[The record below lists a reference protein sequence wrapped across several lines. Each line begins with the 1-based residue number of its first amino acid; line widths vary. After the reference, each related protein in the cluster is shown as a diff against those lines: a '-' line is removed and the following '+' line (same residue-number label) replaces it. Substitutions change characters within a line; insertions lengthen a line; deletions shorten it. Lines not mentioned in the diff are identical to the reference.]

1 MGYLAFERGSSSHT
15 VEAYGRDLERYVKAL
30 EEKGVTEPDDVTRPL
45 IEEHL
50 EHLAEEGYAPSS
62 VERALSAIKSFHRFM
77 LQEEISSVSPAAAL
91 PLPKKAE
98 RLPDVLSVRQALA
111 LLDQPFPKTAAGQR
125 DRAIIEVLYGCGLR
139 VSELTGLD
147 VGAVSLEDEVVRV
160 IGKGSKERLVPLM
173 GSAHKALAEYLEGRA
188 RLFEKRRCGLP
199 ECPRRQDLAAVR
211 LCNRRAGRTRRRHRR
226 PPSAYPPPQLCDAHA
241 PGRSRHPHRAGAS
254 GPLVDPDDAA
264 LYPSRQ
270 EPSSDGI
277 PLGASPGAQGAGA
290 ATQFRQMTAERG
302 GAIPCLR
309 ASGLWGQKKET
320 ARCCGGAGACACT
333 PFYLRK
339 CSLVGESGT
348 KGWKRGRRDVIVGYT
363 L

>member
-1 MGYLAFERGSSSHT
+1 

-62 VERALSAIKSFHRFM
+62 VERVLSAIKSFHRFM

-160 IGKGSKERLVPLM
+160 VGKGSKERLVPLM
-173 GSAHKALAEYLEGRA
+173 GSAHKALAEYLSDWRGELVSSRSG
-188 RLFEKRRCGLP
+188 
-199 ECPRRQDLAAVR
+199 AAVFLNVR
-211 LCNRRAGRTRRRHRR
+211 GGRISRQSVFAIVERAGRVVGIDG
-226 PPSAYPPPQLCDAHA
+226 L
-241 PGRSRHPHRAGAS
+241 HPHTLRHS
-254 GPLVDPDDAA
+254 F
-264 LYPSRQ
+264 
-270 EPSSDGI
+270 
-277 PLGASPGAQGAGA
+277 
-290 ATQFRQMTAERG
+290 ATHMLQG
-302 GAIPCLR
+302 GADIRIVQELLGHSSIQTTQLYTHLDRSHLR
-309 ASGLWGQKKET
+309 MAYLSAHPR
-320 ARCCGGAGACACT
+320 ARREREQ
-333 PFYLRK
+333 PHNSDK
-339 CSLVGESGT
+339 
-348 KGWKRGRRDVIVGYT
+348 
-363 L
+363 

>member
-62 VERALSAIKSFHRFM
+62 VDRALSAIKSFHRFM
-77 LQEEISSVSPAAAL
+77 LQEEMSSVSPAAAL

-173 GSAHKALAEYLEGRA
+173 GSAHEALAEYLSDWRGELVSSRSG
-188 RLFEKRRCGLP
+188 
-199 ECPRRQDLAAVR
+199 AAVFLNVR
-211 LCNRRAGRTRRRHRR
+211 GGRISRQSVFAIVERAGRVVGIDG
-226 PPSAYPPPQLCDAHA
+226 L
-241 PGRSRHPHRAGAS
+241 HPHTLRHS
-254 GPLVDPDDAA
+254 F
-264 LYPSRQ
+264 
-270 EPSSDGI
+270 
-277 PLGASPGAQGAGA
+277 
-290 ATQFRQMTAERG
+290 ATHMLQG
-302 GAIPCLR
+302 GADIRIVQELLGHSSIQTTQLYTHLDRSHLR
-309 ASGLWGQKKET
+309 MAYLSAHPR
-320 ARCCGGAGACACT
+320 ARREREQ
-333 PFYLRK
+333 PHNSDK
-339 CSLVGESGT
+339 
-348 KGWKRGRRDVIVGYT
+348 
-363 L
+363 

>member
-77 LQEEISSVSPAAAL
+77 LQEEMSSVSPAAAL

-173 GSAHKALAEYLEGRA
+173 GSAHKALAEYLSDWRGELVSSRSG
-188 RLFEKRRCGLP
+188 
-199 ECPRRQDLAAVR
+199 AAVFLNVR
-211 LCNRRAGRTRRRHRR
+211 GGRISRQSVFAIVERAGRVVGIDG
-226 PPSAYPPPQLCDAHA
+226 L
-241 PGRSRHPHRAGAS
+241 HPH
-254 GPLVDPDDAA
+254 A
-264 LYPSRQ
+264 LRHSF
-270 EPSSDGI
+270 
-277 PLGASPGAQGAGA
+277 
-290 ATQFRQMTAERG
+290 ATHMLQG
-302 GAIPCLR
+302 GADIRIVQELLGHSSIQTTQLYTHLDRSHLR
-309 ASGLWGQKKET
+309 MAYLSAHPR
-320 ARCCGGAGACACT
+320 ARREREQ
-333 PFYLRK
+333 PHNSDK
-339 CSLVGESGT
+339 
-348 KGWKRGRRDVIVGYT
+348 
-363 L
+363 

>member
-15 VEAYGRDLERYVKAL
+15 VESYGRDLERYVKAL

-77 LQEEISSVSPAAAL
+77 LQEEMSSVSPAAAL

-173 GSAHKALAEYLEGRA
+173 GSAHEALAEYLSDWRGELVSSRSG
-188 RLFEKRRCGLP
+188 
-199 ECPRRQDLAAVR
+199 AAVFLNVR
-211 LCNRRAGRTRRRHRR
+211 GGRISRQSVFAIVERAGRVVGIDG
-226 PPSAYPPPQLCDAHA
+226 L
-241 PGRSRHPHRAGAS
+241 HPHTLRHS
-254 GPLVDPDDAA
+254 F
-264 LYPSRQ
+264 
-270 EPSSDGI
+270 
-277 PLGASPGAQGAGA
+277 
-290 ATQFRQMTAERG
+290 ATHMLQG
-302 GAIPCLR
+302 GADIRIVQELLGHSSIQTTQLYTHLDRSHLR
-309 ASGLWGQKKET
+309 MAYLSAHPR
-320 ARCCGGAGACACT
+320 AR
-333 PFYLRK
+333 RK
-339 CSLVGESGT
+339 REQPHNSD
-348 KGWKRGRRDVIVGYT
+348 K
-363 L
+363 

>member
-50 EHLAEEGYAPSS
+50 EHLAEESYAPSS

-77 LQEEISSVSPAAAL
+77 LQEEMSSVSPAAAL

-173 GSAHKALAEYLEGRA
+173 GSAHEALAEYLSDWRGELVSSRSGPAVFLNVRGGRIS
-188 RLFEKRRCGLP
+188 
-199 ECPRRQDLAAVR
+199 RQSVFAIVE
-211 LCNRRAGRTRRRHRR
+211 RAGRVVGIDG
-226 PPSAYPPPQLCDAHA
+226 L
-241 PGRSRHPHRAGAS
+241 HPHTLRHS
-254 GPLVDPDDAA
+254 F
-264 LYPSRQ
+264 
-270 EPSSDGI
+270 
-277 PLGASPGAQGAGA
+277 
-290 ATQFRQMTAERG
+290 ATHMLQG
-302 GAIPCLR
+302 GADIRIVQELLGHSSIQTTQLYTHLDRSHLR
-309 ASGLWGQKKET
+309 MAYLSAHPR
-320 ARCCGGAGACACT
+320 AR
-333 PFYLRK
+333 RK
-339 CSLVGESGT
+339 REQPHNSD
-348 KGWKRGRRDVIVGYT
+348 K
-363 L
+363 

>member
-1 MGYLAFERGSSSHT
+1 M
-15 VEAYGRDLERYVKAL
+15 EAYGRDLERYVKAL

-173 GSAHKALAEYLEGRA
+173 GSAHKALAEYLSDWRGELVSSRSG
-188 RLFEKRRCGLP
+188 
-199 ECPRRQDLAAVR
+199 AAVFLNVR
-211 LCNRRAGRTRRRHRR
+211 GGRISRQSVFAIVERAGRVVGIDG
-226 PPSAYPPPQLCDAHA
+226 L
-241 PGRSRHPHRAGAS
+241 HPHTLRHS
-254 GPLVDPDDAA
+254 F
-264 LYPSRQ
+264 
-270 EPSSDGI
+270 
-277 PLGASPGAQGAGA
+277 
-290 ATQFRQMTAERG
+290 ATHMLQG
-302 GAIPCLR
+302 GADIRIVQELLGHSSIQTTQLYTHLDRSHLR
-309 ASGLWGQKKET
+309 MAYLSAHPR
-320 ARCCGGAGACACT
+320 ARREREQ
-333 PFYLRK
+333 PHNSDK
-339 CSLVGESGT
+339 
-348 KGWKRGRRDVIVGYT
+348 
-363 L
+363 

>member
-91 PLPKKAE
+91 PLPKKTE

-147 VGAVSLEDEVVRV
+147 VGAISLEDEVVRV

-173 GSAHKALAEYLEGRA
+173 GSAHKALAEYLSNWRGELVSSRSG
-188 RLFEKRRCGLP
+188 
-199 ECPRRQDLAAVR
+199 AAVFLNVR
-211 LCNRRAGRTRRRHRR
+211 GGRISRQSVFAIVERAGRVVGIDG
-226 PPSAYPPPQLCDAHA
+226 L
-241 PGRSRHPHRAGAS
+241 HPHTLRHS
-254 GPLVDPDDAA
+254 F
-264 LYPSRQ
+264 
-270 EPSSDGI
+270 
-277 PLGASPGAQGAGA
+277 
-290 ATQFRQMTAERG
+290 ATHMLQG
-302 GAIPCLR
+302 GADIRIVQELLGHSSIQTTQLYTHLDRSHLR
-309 ASGLWGQKKET
+309 MAYLSAHPR
-320 ARCCGGAGACACT
+320 ARREREQ
-333 PFYLRK
+333 PHNSDK
-339 CSLVGESGT
+339 
-348 KGWKRGRRDVIVGYT
+348 
-363 L
+363 

>member
-77 LQEEISSVSPAAAL
+77 LQEEMSSVSPAAAL

-173 GSAHKALAEYLEGRA
+173 GSAHEALAEYLSDWRGELVSSRSG
-188 RLFEKRRCGLP
+188 
-199 ECPRRQDLAAVR
+199 AAVFLNVR
-211 LCNRRAGRTRRRHRR
+211 GVRISRQSVFAIVERAGRVVGIDG
-226 PPSAYPPPQLCDAHA
+226 L
-241 PGRSRHPHRAGAS
+241 HPHTLRHS
-254 GPLVDPDDAA
+254 F
-264 LYPSRQ
+264 
-270 EPSSDGI
+270 
-277 PLGASPGAQGAGA
+277 
-290 ATQFRQMTAERG
+290 ATHMLQG
-302 GAIPCLR
+302 GADIRIVQELLGHSSIQTTQLYTHLDRSHLR
-309 ASGLWGQKKET
+309 MAYLSAHPR
-320 ARCCGGAGACACT
+320 ARREREQ
-333 PFYLRK
+333 PHNSDK
-339 CSLVGESGT
+339 
-348 KGWKRGRRDVIVGYT
+348 
-363 L
+363 

>member
-62 VERALSAIKSFHRFM
+62 VERALSAIKSFHRFL
-77 LQEEISSVSPAAAL
+77 LQEEMSSVSPAAAL

-173 GSAHKALAEYLEGRA
+173 GSAHEALAEYLSDWRGELVSSRSG
-188 RLFEKRRCGLP
+188 
-199 ECPRRQDLAAVR
+199 AAVFLNVR
-211 LCNRRAGRTRRRHRR
+211 GGRISRQSVFAIVERAGRVVGIDG
-226 PPSAYPPPQLCDAHA
+226 L
-241 PGRSRHPHRAGAS
+241 HPHTLRHS
-254 GPLVDPDDAA
+254 F
-264 LYPSRQ
+264 
-270 EPSSDGI
+270 
-277 PLGASPGAQGAGA
+277 
-290 ATQFRQMTAERG
+290 ATHMLQG
-302 GAIPCLR
+302 GADIRIVQELLGHSSIQTTQLYTHLDRSHLR
-309 ASGLWGQKKET
+309 MAYLSAHPR
-320 ARCCGGAGACACT
+320 AR
-333 PFYLRK
+333 RK
-339 CSLVGESGT
+339 REQPHNSD
-348 KGWKRGRRDVIVGYT
+348 K
-363 L
+363 

>member
-77 LQEEISSVSPAAAL
+77 LQEEMSSVSPAAAL

-173 GSAHKALAEYLEGRA
+173 GSAYEALAEYLSDWRGELVSSRSG
-188 RLFEKRRCGLP
+188 
-199 ECPRRQDLAAVR
+199 AAVFLNVR
-211 LCNRRAGRTRRRHRR
+211 GGRISRQSVFAIVERAGRVVGIDG
-226 PPSAYPPPQLCDAHA
+226 L
-241 PGRSRHPHRAGAS
+241 HPHTLRHS
-254 GPLVDPDDAA
+254 F
-264 LYPSRQ
+264 
-270 EPSSDGI
+270 
-277 PLGASPGAQGAGA
+277 
-290 ATQFRQMTAERG
+290 ATHMLQG
-302 GAIPCLR
+302 GADIRIVQELLGHSSIQTTQLYTHLDRSHLR
-309 ASGLWGQKKET
+309 MAYLSAHPR
-320 ARCCGGAGACACT
+320 AR
-333 PFYLRK
+333 RK
-339 CSLVGESGT
+339 REQPHNSD
-348 KGWKRGRRDVIVGYT
+348 K
-363 L
+363 

>member
-77 LQEEISSVSPAAAL
+77 LQEEMSSVSPAAAL

-173 GSAHKALAEYLEGRA
+173 GSAHEALAEYLSDWRGELVSSRSGAAVFLNVRGGRISRQSVFAIVEQAGRVVGIDGLHPHTLRHSFATHMLQGGADIRIVQELLGHSSIQTTQLYTHLDRSHLRMAYLSAHPRA
-188 RLFEKRRCGLP
+188 RRKR
-199 ECPRRQDLAAVR
+199 EQ
-211 LCNRRAGRTRRRHRR
+211 
-226 PPSAYPPPQLCDAHA
+226 
-241 PGRSRHPHRAGAS
+241 PHN
-254 GPLVDPDDAA
+254 
-264 LYPSRQ
+264 
-270 EPSSDGI
+270 SD
-277 PLGASPGAQGAGA
+277 
-290 ATQFRQMTAERG
+290 
-302 GAIPCLR
+302 
-309 ASGLWGQKKET
+309 K
-320 ARCCGGAGACACT
+320 
-333 PFYLRK
+333 
-339 CSLVGESGT
+339 
-348 KGWKRGRRDVIVGYT
+348 
-363 L
+363 

>member
-173 GSAHKALAEYLEGRA
+173 GSAHKALAEYLSDWRGELVSSRSG
-188 RLFEKRRCGLP
+188 
-199 ECPRRQDLAAVR
+199 AAVFLNVR
-211 LCNRRAGRTRRRHRR
+211 GGRISRQSVFAIVERAGRVVGIDG
-226 PPSAYPPPQLCDAHA
+226 L
-241 PGRSRHPHRAGAS
+241 HPHTLRHS
-254 GPLVDPDDAA
+254 F
-264 LYPSRQ
+264 
-270 EPSSDGI
+270 
-277 PLGASPGAQGAGA
+277 
-290 ATQFRQMTAERG
+290 ATHMLQG
-302 GAIPCLR
+302 GADIRIVQELLGHSSIQTTQLYTHLDRSHLR
-309 ASGLWGQKKET
+309 MAYLSAHPR
-320 ARCCGGAGACACT
+320 AR
-333 PFYLRK
+333 RK
-339 CSLVGESGT
+339 REQPHNSD
-348 KGWKRGRRDVIVGYT
+348 K
-363 L
+363 

>member
-30 EEKGVTEPDDVTRPL
+30 DEKGVTEPDDVTRPL

-77 LQEEISSVSPAAAL
+77 LQEEMSSVSPAAAL

-173 GSAHKALAEYLEGRA
+173 GSAHKALAEYLSDWRGELVSSRSG
-188 RLFEKRRCGLP
+188 
-199 ECPRRQDLAAVR
+199 AAVFLNVR
-211 LCNRRAGRTRRRHRR
+211 GGRISRQSVFAIVERAGRVVGIDG
-226 PPSAYPPPQLCDAHA
+226 L
-241 PGRSRHPHRAGAS
+241 HPHTLRHS
-254 GPLVDPDDAA
+254 F
-264 LYPSRQ
+264 
-270 EPSSDGI
+270 
-277 PLGASPGAQGAGA
+277 
-290 ATQFRQMTAERG
+290 ATHMLQG
-302 GAIPCLR
+302 GADIRIVQELLGHSSIQTTQLYTHLDRSHLR
-309 ASGLWGQKKET
+309 MAYLSAHPR
-320 ARCCGGAGACACT
+320 ARREREQ
-333 PFYLRK
+333 PHNSDK
-339 CSLVGESGT
+339 
-348 KGWKRGRRDVIVGYT
+348 
-363 L
+363 

>member
-77 LQEEISSVSPAAAL
+77 LQEEMSSVSPAAAL

-111 LLDQPFPKTAAGQR
+111 LLDQPFPKTASGQR

-173 GSAHKALAEYLEGRA
+173 GSAHKALAEYLSDWRGELVSSRSG
-188 RLFEKRRCGLP
+188 
-199 ECPRRQDLAAVR
+199 AAVFLNVR
-211 LCNRRAGRTRRRHRR
+211 GGRISRQSVFAIVERAGRVVGIDG
-226 PPSAYPPPQLCDAHA
+226 L
-241 PGRSRHPHRAGAS
+241 HPHTLRHS
-254 GPLVDPDDAA
+254 F
-264 LYPSRQ
+264 
-270 EPSSDGI
+270 
-277 PLGASPGAQGAGA
+277 
-290 ATQFRQMTAERG
+290 ATHMLQG
-302 GAIPCLR
+302 GADIRIVQELLGHSSIQTTQLYTHLDRSHLR
-309 ASGLWGQKKET
+309 MAYLSAHPR
-320 ARCCGGAGACACT
+320 ARREREQ
-333 PFYLRK
+333 PHNSDK
-339 CSLVGESGT
+339 
-348 KGWKRGRRDVIVGYT
+348 
-363 L
+363 

>member
-77 LQEEISSVSPAAAL
+77 LQEEISSASPAAAL

-173 GSAHKALAEYLEGRA
+173 GSAHKALAEYLSDWRGELVSSRSG
-188 RLFEKRRCGLP
+188 
-199 ECPRRQDLAAVR
+199 AAVFLNVR
-211 LCNRRAGRTRRRHRR
+211 GGRISRQSVFAIVERAGRVVGIDG
-226 PPSAYPPPQLCDAHA
+226 L
-241 PGRSRHPHRAGAS
+241 HPH
-254 GPLVDPDDAA
+254 A
-264 LYPSRQ
+264 LRHSF
-270 EPSSDGI
+270 
-277 PLGASPGAQGAGA
+277 
-290 ATQFRQMTAERG
+290 ATHMLQG
-302 GAIPCLR
+302 GADIRIVQELLGHSSIQTTQLYTHLDRSHLR
-309 ASGLWGQKKET
+309 MAYLSAHPR
-320 ARCCGGAGACACT
+320 ARREREQ
-333 PFYLRK
+333 PHNSDK
-339 CSLVGESGT
+339 
-348 KGWKRGRRDVIVGYT
+348 
-363 L
+363 

>member
-30 EEKGVTEPDDVTRPL
+30 EKKGVTEPDDVTRPL

-77 LQEEISSVSPAAAL
+77 LQEEMSSVSPAAAL

-173 GSAHKALAEYLEGRA
+173 GSAHKALAEYLSDWRGELVSSRSG
-188 RLFEKRRCGLP
+188 
-199 ECPRRQDLAAVR
+199 AAVFLNVR
-211 LCNRRAGRTRRRHRR
+211 GGRISRQSVFAIVERAGRVVGIDG
-226 PPSAYPPPQLCDAHA
+226 L
-241 PGRSRHPHRAGAS
+241 HPHTLRHS
-254 GPLVDPDDAA
+254 F
-264 LYPSRQ
+264 
-270 EPSSDGI
+270 
-277 PLGASPGAQGAGA
+277 
-290 ATQFRQMTAERG
+290 ATHMLQG
-302 GAIPCLR
+302 GADIRIVQELLGHSSIQTTQLYTHLDRSHLR
-309 ASGLWGQKKET
+309 MAYLSAHPR
-320 ARCCGGAGACACT
+320 AR
-333 PFYLRK
+333 RK
-339 CSLVGESGT
+339 REQPHNSD
-348 KGWKRGRRDVIVGYT
+348 K
-363 L
+363 

>member
-1 MGYLAFERGSSSHT
+1 MGCLAFERGSSSHT

-62 VERALSAIKSFHRFM
+62 VERVLSAIKSFHRFM
-77 LQEEISSVSPAAAL
+77 LQEEMSSVSPAAAL

-160 IGKGSKERLVPLM
+160 VGKGSKERLVPLM
-173 GSAHKALAEYLEGRA
+173 GSAHKALAEYLSDWRGELVSSRSG
-188 RLFEKRRCGLP
+188 
-199 ECPRRQDLAAVR
+199 AAVFLNVR
-211 LCNRRAGRTRRRHRR
+211 GGRISRQSVFAIVERAGRVVGIDG
-226 PPSAYPPPQLCDAHA
+226 L
-241 PGRSRHPHRAGAS
+241 HPHTLRHS
-254 GPLVDPDDAA
+254 F
-264 LYPSRQ
+264 
-270 EPSSDGI
+270 
-277 PLGASPGAQGAGA
+277 
-290 ATQFRQMTAERG
+290 ATHMLQG
-302 GAIPCLR
+302 GADIRIVQELLGHSSIQTTQLYTHLDRSHLR
-309 ASGLWGQKKET
+309 MAYLSAHPR
-320 ARCCGGAGACACT
+320 ARREREQ
-333 PFYLRK
+333 PHNSDK
-339 CSLVGESGT
+339 
-348 KGWKRGRRDVIVGYT
+348 
-363 L
+363 

>member
-77 LQEEISSVSPAAAL
+77 LQEEMSSVSPAAAL

-173 GSAHKALAEYLEGRA
+173 GSAHEALAEYLSDWRGELVSSRSG
-188 RLFEKRRCGLP
+188 
-199 ECPRRQDLAAVR
+199 AAVFLNVR
-211 LCNRRAGRTRRRHRR
+211 GGRISRQSVFAIVERAGRVVGIDG
-226 PPSAYPPPQLCDAHA
+226 L
-241 PGRSRHPHRAGAS
+241 HPHTLRHSFATHMLQGGADIRIVQELLGHSSIQTTQLYTHLDRSHLRMAYLSAHPRA
-254 GPLVDPDDAA
+254 
-264 LYPSRQ
+264 R
-270 EPSSDGI
+270 
-277 PLGASPGAQGAGA
+277 
-290 ATQFRQMTAERG
+290 RERG
-302 GAIPCLR
+302 QPHN
-309 ASGLWGQKKET
+309 SDK
-320 ARCCGGAGACACT
+320 
-333 PFYLRK
+333 
-339 CSLVGESGT
+339 
-348 KGWKRGRRDVIVGYT
+348 
-363 L
+363 

>member
-147 VGAVSLEDEVVRV
+147 VGAVSFEDEVVRV

-173 GSAHKALAEYLEGRA
+173 GSAHKALAEYLSDWRGELVSSRSG
-188 RLFEKRRCGLP
+188 
-199 ECPRRQDLAAVR
+199 AAVFLNVR
-211 LCNRRAGRTRRRHRR
+211 GGRISRQSVFAIVERAGRVVGIDG
-226 PPSAYPPPQLCDAHA
+226 L
-241 PGRSRHPHRAGAS
+241 HPHTLRHS
-254 GPLVDPDDAA
+254 F
-264 LYPSRQ
+264 
-270 EPSSDGI
+270 
-277 PLGASPGAQGAGA
+277 
-290 ATQFRQMTAERG
+290 ATHMLQG
-302 GAIPCLR
+302 GADIRIVQELLGHSSIQTTQLYTHLDRSHLR
-309 ASGLWGQKKET
+309 MAYLSAHPR
-320 ARCCGGAGACACT
+320 ARREREQ
-333 PFYLRK
+333 PHNSDK
-339 CSLVGESGT
+339 
-348 KGWKRGRRDVIVGYT
+348 
-363 L
+363 

>member
-77 LQEEISSVSPAAAL
+77 LQEEMSSVSPAAAL

-173 GSAHKALAEYLEGRA
+173 GSAHKALAEYLSDWRGELVSSRSG
-188 RLFEKRRCGLP
+188 
-199 ECPRRQDLAAVR
+199 AAVFLNVR
-211 LCNRRAGRTRRRHRR
+211 GGRISRQSVFAIVERAGRVVGIDG
-226 PPSAYPPPQLCDAHA
+226 L
-241 PGRSRHPHRAGAS
+241 HPHTLRHS
-254 GPLVDPDDAA
+254 F
-264 LYPSRQ
+264 
-270 EPSSDGI
+270 
-277 PLGASPGAQGAGA
+277 
-290 ATQFRQMTAERG
+290 ATHMLQG
-302 GAIPCLR
+302 GADIRIVQELLGHSSIQTTQLYTHLDRSHLR
-309 ASGLWGQKKET
+309 MAYLSAHPR
-320 ARCCGGAGACACT
+320 AR
-333 PFYLRK
+333 RK
-339 CSLVGESGT
+339 REQPHNSD
-348 KGWKRGRRDVIVGYT
+348 K
-363 L
+363 

>member
-1 MGYLAFERGSSSHT
+1 LDLASARKEFMGYLAFERGSSSHT

-77 LQEEISSVSPAAAL
+77 LQEEMSSVSPAAAL

-173 GSAHKALAEYLEGRA
+173 GSAHEALAEYLSDWRGELVSSRSG
-188 RLFEKRRCGLP
+188 
-199 ECPRRQDLAAVR
+199 AAVFLNVR
-211 LCNRRAGRTRRRHRR
+211 GGRISRQSVFAIVERAGRVVGIDG
-226 PPSAYPPPQLCDAHA
+226 L
-241 PGRSRHPHRAGAS
+241 HPHTLRHS
-254 GPLVDPDDAA
+254 F
-264 LYPSRQ
+264 
-270 EPSSDGI
+270 
-277 PLGASPGAQGAGA
+277 
-290 ATQFRQMTAERG
+290 ATHMLQG
-302 GAIPCLR
+302 GADIRIVQELLGHSSIQTTQLYTHLDRSHLR
-309 ASGLWGQKKET
+309 MAYLSAHPR
-320 ARCCGGAGACACT
+320 AR
-333 PFYLRK
+333 RK
-339 CSLVGESGT
+339 REQPHNSD
-348 KGWKRGRRDVIVGYT
+348 K
-363 L
+363 

>member
-77 LQEEISSVSPAAAL
+77 LQEEMSSVSPAAAL

-173 GSAHKALAEYLEGRA
+173 GSAHEALAEYLSDWRGELVSSRSG
-188 RLFEKRRCGLP
+188 
-199 ECPRRQDLAAVR
+199 AAVFLNVR
-211 LCNRRAGRTRRRHRR
+211 GGRISRQSVFAIVERAGRVVGIDG
-226 PPSAYPPPQLCDAHA
+226 L
-241 PGRSRHPHRAGAS
+241 HPHTLRHS
-254 GPLVDPDDAA
+254 F
-264 LYPSRQ
+264 
-270 EPSSDGI
+270 
-277 PLGASPGAQGAGA
+277 
-290 ATQFRQMTAERG
+290 ATHMLQG
-302 GAIPCLR
+302 GADIRIVQELLGHSSIQTTQLYTHLDRSHLR
-309 ASGLWGQKKET
+309 MAYLSAHPR
-320 ARCCGGAGACACT
+320 AR
-333 PFYLRK
+333 RK
-339 CSLVGESGT
+339 
-348 KGWKRGRRDVIVGYT
+348 R
-363 L
+363 

>member
-15 VEAYGRDLERYVKAL
+15 VEAYGRDLERYVKTL

-173 GSAHKALAEYLEGRA
+173 GSAHKALAEYLSDWRGELVSSRSG
-188 RLFEKRRCGLP
+188 
-199 ECPRRQDLAAVR
+199 AAVFLNVR
-211 LCNRRAGRTRRRHRR
+211 GGRISRQSVFAIVERAGRVVGIDG
-226 PPSAYPPPQLCDAHA
+226 L
-241 PGRSRHPHRAGAS
+241 HPHTLRHS
-254 GPLVDPDDAA
+254 F
-264 LYPSRQ
+264 
-270 EPSSDGI
+270 
-277 PLGASPGAQGAGA
+277 
-290 ATQFRQMTAERG
+290 ATHMLQG
-302 GAIPCLR
+302 GADIRIVQELLGHSSIQTTQLYTHLDRSHLR
-309 ASGLWGQKKET
+309 MAYLSAHPR
-320 ARCCGGAGACACT
+320 ARREREQ
-333 PFYLRK
+333 PHNSDK
-339 CSLVGESGT
+339 
-348 KGWKRGRRDVIVGYT
+348 
-363 L
+363 

>member
-77 LQEEISSVSPAAAL
+77 LQEEMSSISPAAAL

-173 GSAHKALAEYLEGRA
+173 GSAHEALAEYLSDWRGELVSSRSG
-188 RLFEKRRCGLP
+188 
-199 ECPRRQDLAAVR
+199 AAVFLNVR
-211 LCNRRAGRTRRRHRR
+211 GGRISRQSVFAIVERAGRVVGIDG
-226 PPSAYPPPQLCDAHA
+226 L
-241 PGRSRHPHRAGAS
+241 HPHTLRHS
-254 GPLVDPDDAA
+254 F
-264 LYPSRQ
+264 
-270 EPSSDGI
+270 
-277 PLGASPGAQGAGA
+277 
-290 ATQFRQMTAERG
+290 ATHMLQG
-302 GAIPCLR
+302 GADIRIVQELLGHSSIQTTQLYTHLDRSHLR
-309 ASGLWGQKKET
+309 MAYLSAHPR
-320 ARCCGGAGACACT
+320 ARREREQ
-333 PFYLRK
+333 PHNSDK
-339 CSLVGESGT
+339 
-348 KGWKRGRRDVIVGYT
+348 
-363 L
+363 

>member
-147 VGAVSLEDEVVRV
+147 IGAVSLEDEVVRV

-173 GSAHKALAEYLEGRA
+173 GSAHKALAEYLSDWRGELVSSRSG
-188 RLFEKRRCGLP
+188 
-199 ECPRRQDLAAVR
+199 AAVFLNVR
-211 LCNRRAGRTRRRHRR
+211 GGRISRQSVFAIVERAGRVVGIDG
-226 PPSAYPPPQLCDAHA
+226 L
-241 PGRSRHPHRAGAS
+241 HPHTLRHS
-254 GPLVDPDDAA
+254 F
-264 LYPSRQ
+264 
-270 EPSSDGI
+270 
-277 PLGASPGAQGAGA
+277 
-290 ATQFRQMTAERG
+290 ATHMLQG
-302 GAIPCLR
+302 GADIRIVQELLGHSSIQTTQLYTHLDRSHLR
-309 ASGLWGQKKET
+309 MAYLSAHPR
-320 ARCCGGAGACACT
+320 ARREREQ
-333 PFYLRK
+333 PHNSDK
-339 CSLVGESGT
+339 
-348 KGWKRGRRDVIVGYT
+348 
-363 L
+363 

>member
-1 MGYLAFERGSSSHT
+1 MGSLAFERGSSSHT

-77 LQEEISSVSPAAAL
+77 LQEEMSSVSPAAAL

-98 RLPDVLSVRQALA
+98 RLPDAVLSVRQALA

-173 GSAHKALAEYLEGRA
+173 GSAHEALAEYLSDWRGELVSSRSG
-188 RLFEKRRCGLP
+188 
-199 ECPRRQDLAAVR
+199 AAVFLNVR
-211 LCNRRAGRTRRRHRR
+211 GGRISRQSVFAIVERAGRVVGIDG
-226 PPSAYPPPQLCDAHA
+226 L
-241 PGRSRHPHRAGAS
+241 HPHTLRHS
-254 GPLVDPDDAA
+254 F
-264 LYPSRQ
+264 
-270 EPSSDGI
+270 
-277 PLGASPGAQGAGA
+277 
-290 ATQFRQMTAERG
+290 ATHMLQG
-302 GAIPCLR
+302 GADIRIVQELLGHSSIQTTQLYTNLDRSHLR
-309 ASGLWGQKKET
+309 MAYLSAHPR
-320 ARCCGGAGACACT
+320 ARREREQ
-333 PFYLRK
+333 PHNSDK
-339 CSLVGESGT
+339 
-348 KGWKRGRRDVIVGYT
+348 
-363 L
+363 

>member
-77 LQEEISSVSPAAAL
+77 LQEEMSSVSPAAAL

-173 GSAHKALAEYLEGRA
+173 GSAHKALAEYLSDWRGELVSSRSG
-188 RLFEKRRCGLP
+188 
-199 ECPRRQDLAAVR
+199 AAVFLNVR
-211 LCNRRAGRTRRRHRR
+211 GGRISRQSVFAIVERAGRVVGIDG
-226 PPSAYPPPQLCDAHA
+226 L
-241 PGRSRHPHRAGAS
+241 HPHTLRHS
-254 GPLVDPDDAA
+254 F
-264 LYPSRQ
+264 
-270 EPSSDGI
+270 
-277 PLGASPGAQGAGA
+277 
-290 ATQFRQMTAERG
+290 ATHMLQG
-302 GAIPCLR
+302 GADIRIVQELLGHSSIRTTQLYTHLDRSHLR
-309 ASGLWGQKKET
+309 MAYLSAHPR
-320 ARCCGGAGACACT
+320 ARREREQ
-333 PFYLRK
+333 PHNSDK
-339 CSLVGESGT
+339 
-348 KGWKRGRRDVIVGYT
+348 
-363 L
+363 

>member
-77 LQEEISSVSPAAAL
+77 LQEEISSASPAAAL

-173 GSAHKALAEYLEGRA
+173 GSAHKALAEYLSDWRGELVSSRSG
-188 RLFEKRRCGLP
+188 
-199 ECPRRQDLAAVR
+199 AAVFLNVR
-211 LCNRRAGRTRRRHRR
+211 GGRISRQSVFAIVERAGRVVGIDG
-226 PPSAYPPPQLCDAHA
+226 L
-241 PGRSRHPHRAGAS
+241 HPHTLRHS
-254 GPLVDPDDAA
+254 F
-264 LYPSRQ
+264 
-270 EPSSDGI
+270 
-277 PLGASPGAQGAGA
+277 
-290 ATQFRQMTAERG
+290 ATHMLQG
-302 GAIPCLR
+302 GADIRIVQELLGHSSIQTTQLYTHLDRSHLR
-309 ASGLWGQKKET
+309 MAYLSAHPR
-320 ARCCGGAGACACT
+320 AR
-333 PFYLRK
+333 
-339 CSLVGESGT
+339 GEREQPHNSD
-348 KGWKRGRRDVIVGYT
+348 K
-363 L
+363 

>member
-77 LQEEISSVSPAAAL
+77 LQEEMSSVSPAAAL

-173 GSAHKALAEYLEGRA
+173 GSAHEALAEYLSDWRGELVSSRSG
-188 RLFEKRRCGLP
+188 
-199 ECPRRQDLAAVR
+199 AAVFLNVR
-211 LCNRRAGRTRRRHRR
+211 GGRISRQSVFAIVERAGRVVGIDG
-226 PPSAYPPPQLCDAHA
+226 L
-241 PGRSRHPHRAGAS
+241 HPHTLRHS
-254 GPLVDPDDAA
+254 F
-264 LYPSRQ
+264 
-270 EPSSDGI
+270 
-277 PLGASPGAQGAGA
+277 
-290 ATQFRQMTAERG
+290 ATHMLQG
-302 GAIPCLR
+302 GADIRIVQELLGHSSIQTTQLYTHLDRSHLR
-309 ASGLWGQKKET
+309 MAYLSAHPR
-320 ARCCGGAGACACT
+320 ARREREQ
-333 PFYLRK
+333 PHNSDK
-339 CSLVGESGT
+339 
-348 KGWKRGRRDVIVGYT
+348 
-363 L
+363 

>member
-77 LQEEISSVSPAAAL
+77 LQEEMSSVSPAAAL

-173 GSAHKALAEYLEGRA
+173 GSAHEALAEYLSDWRGELVSSRSG
-188 RLFEKRRCGLP
+188 
-199 ECPRRQDLAAVR
+199 AAVFLNVR
-211 LCNRRAGRTRRRHRR
+211 GGRISRQSVFAIVERAGRVVGIDG
-226 PPSAYPPPQLCDAHA
+226 L
-241 PGRSRHPHRAGAS
+241 HPH
-254 GPLVDPDDAA
+254 A
-264 LYPSRQ
+264 LRHSF
-270 EPSSDGI
+270 
-277 PLGASPGAQGAGA
+277 
-290 ATQFRQMTAERG
+290 ATHMLQG
-302 GAIPCLR
+302 GADIRIVQELLGHSSIQTTQLYTHLDRSHLR
-309 ASGLWGQKKET
+309 MAYLSAHPR
-320 ARCCGGAGACACT
+320 ARREREQ
-333 PFYLRK
+333 PHNSDK
-339 CSLVGESGT
+339 
-348 KGWKRGRRDVIVGYT
+348 
-363 L
+363 

>member
-30 EEKGVTEPDDVTRPL
+30 EEKGVTEPDDVTRTL

-173 GSAHKALAEYLEGRA
+173 GSAHKALAEYLSNWRGELVSSRSG
-188 RLFEKRRCGLP
+188 
-199 ECPRRQDLAAVR
+199 AAVFLNVR
-211 LCNRRAGRTRRRHRR
+211 GGRISRQSVFAIVERAGRVVGING
-226 PPSAYPPPQLCDAHA
+226 L
-241 PGRSRHPHRAGAS
+241 HPHTLRHS
-254 GPLVDPDDAA
+254 F
-264 LYPSRQ
+264 
-270 EPSSDGI
+270 
-277 PLGASPGAQGAGA
+277 
-290 ATQFRQMTAERG
+290 ATHMLQG
-302 GAIPCLR
+302 GADIRIVQELLGHSSIQTTQLYTHLDRSHLR
-309 ASGLWGQKKET
+309 MAYLSAHPR
-320 ARCCGGAGACACT
+320 ARRERER
-333 PFYLRK
+333 PHNSDK
-339 CSLVGESGT
+339 
-348 KGWKRGRRDVIVGYT
+348 
-363 L
+363 

>member
-1 MGYLAFERGSSSHT
+1 MDLASARKEFMGYLAFERGSSSHT

-77 LQEEISSVSPAAAL
+77 LQEEMSSVSPAAAL

-173 GSAHKALAEYLEGRA
+173 GSAHKALAEYLSDWRGELVSSRSG
-188 RLFEKRRCGLP
+188 
-199 ECPRRQDLAAVR
+199 AAVFLNVR
-211 LCNRRAGRTRRRHRR
+211 GGRISRQSVFAIVERAGRVVGIDG
-226 PPSAYPPPQLCDAHA
+226 L
-241 PGRSRHPHRAGAS
+241 HPHTLRHS
-254 GPLVDPDDAA
+254 F
-264 LYPSRQ
+264 
-270 EPSSDGI
+270 
-277 PLGASPGAQGAGA
+277 
-290 ATQFRQMTAERG
+290 ATHMLQG
-302 GAIPCLR
+302 GADIRIVQELLGHSSIQTTQLYTHLDRSHLR
-309 ASGLWGQKKET
+309 MAYLSAHPR
-320 ARCCGGAGACACT
+320 ARREREQ
-333 PFYLRK
+333 PHNSDK
-339 CSLVGESGT
+339 
-348 KGWKRGRRDVIVGYT
+348 
-363 L
+363 

>member
-1 MGYLAFERGSSSHT
+1 MGCLAFERGSSSHT

-62 VERALSAIKSFHRFM
+62 VERVLSAIKSFHRFM

-160 IGKGSKERLVPLM
+160 VGKGSKERLVPLM
-173 GSAHKALAEYLEGRA
+173 GSAHKALAEYLSDWRGELVSSRSG
-188 RLFEKRRCGLP
+188 
-199 ECPRRQDLAAVR
+199 AAVFLNVR
-211 LCNRRAGRTRRRHRR
+211 GGRISRQSVFAIVERAGRVVGIDG
-226 PPSAYPPPQLCDAHA
+226 L
-241 PGRSRHPHRAGAS
+241 HPHTLRHS
-254 GPLVDPDDAA
+254 F
-264 LYPSRQ
+264 
-270 EPSSDGI
+270 
-277 PLGASPGAQGAGA
+277 
-290 ATQFRQMTAERG
+290 ATHMLQG
-302 GAIPCLR
+302 GADIRIVQELLGHSSIQTTQLYTHLDRSHLR
-309 ASGLWGQKKET
+309 MAYLSAHPR
-320 ARCCGGAGACACT
+320 ARREREQ
-333 PFYLRK
+333 PHNSDK
-339 CSLVGESGT
+339 
-348 KGWKRGRRDVIVGYT
+348 
-363 L
+363 

>member
-77 LQEEISSVSPAAAL
+77 LQEEMSSVSPAAAL

-173 GSAHKALAEYLEGRA
+173 GSAHEALAEYLSDWRGELVSSRSG
-188 RLFEKRRCGLP
+188 
-199 ECPRRQDLAAVR
+199 AAVFLNVR
-211 LCNRRAGRTRRRHRR
+211 GGRISRQSVFAIVERAGRVVGIDG
-226 PPSAYPPPQLCDAHA
+226 L
-241 PGRSRHPHRAGAS
+241 HPHTLRHS
-254 GPLVDPDDAA
+254 F
-264 LYPSRQ
+264 
-270 EPSSDGI
+270 
-277 PLGASPGAQGAGA
+277 
-290 ATQFRQMTAERG
+290 ATHMLQG
-302 GAIPCLR
+302 GADIRIVQELLGHSSIQTTQLYTHLDRSHLR
-309 ASGLWGQKKET
+309 MAYLSAHPR
-320 ARCCGGAGACACT
+320 AR
-333 PFYLRK
+333 RK
-339 CSLVGESGT
+339 REQPHNSD
-348 KGWKRGRRDVIVGYT
+348 K
-363 L
+363 

>member
-77 LQEEISSVSPAAAL
+77 LQEEMSSVSPAAAL

-111 LLDQPFPKTAAGQR
+111 LLDQPFPKTAAEQR

-173 GSAHKALAEYLEGRA
+173 GSAHEALAEYLSDWRGELVSSRSGAAVFLNVRGGRISRQSVFAIVELAGRVVGIDGLHPHTLRHSFATHMLQGGADIRIVQELLGHSSIQTTQLYTHLDRSHLRMAYLSAHPRA
-188 RLFEKRRCGLP
+188 RRER
-199 ECPRRQDLAAVR
+199 EQ
-211 LCNRRAGRTRRRHRR
+211 
-226 PPSAYPPPQLCDAHA
+226 
-241 PGRSRHPHRAGAS
+241 PHN
-254 GPLVDPDDAA
+254 
-264 LYPSRQ
+264 
-270 EPSSDGI
+270 SD
-277 PLGASPGAQGAGA
+277 
-290 ATQFRQMTAERG
+290 
-302 GAIPCLR
+302 
-309 ASGLWGQKKET
+309 K
-320 ARCCGGAGACACT
+320 
-333 PFYLRK
+333 
-339 CSLVGESGT
+339 
-348 KGWKRGRRDVIVGYT
+348 
-363 L
+363 

>member
-173 GSAHKALAEYLEGRA
+173 GSAHKALAEYLSDWRGELVSSRSG
-188 RLFEKRRCGLP
+188 
-199 ECPRRQDLAAVR
+199 AAVFLNVR
-211 LCNRRAGRTRRRHRR
+211 GGRISRQSVFAIVERAGRVVGIDGLQPHTLRH
-226 PPSAYPPPQLCDAHA
+226 SF
-241 PGRSRHPHRAGAS
+241 
-254 GPLVDPDDAA
+254 
-264 LYPSRQ
+264 
-270 EPSSDGI
+270 
-277 PLGASPGAQGAGA
+277 
-290 ATQFRQMTAERG
+290 ATHMLQG
-302 GAIPCLR
+302 GADIRIVQELLGHSSIQTTQLYTHLDRSHLR
-309 ASGLWGQKKET
+309 MAYLSAHPR
-320 ARCCGGAGACACT
+320 ARREREQ
-333 PFYLRK
+333 PHNSDK
-339 CSLVGESGT
+339 
-348 KGWKRGRRDVIVGYT
+348 
-363 L
+363 

>member
-30 EEKGVTEPDDVTRPL
+30 EEKGVTEPDDVSRPL

-173 GSAHKALAEYLEGRA
+173 GSAHKALAEYLSDWRGELVSSRSG
-188 RLFEKRRCGLP
+188 
-199 ECPRRQDLAAVR
+199 AAVFLNVR
-211 LCNRRAGRTRRRHRR
+211 GGRISRQSVFAIVERAGRVVGIDG
-226 PPSAYPPPQLCDAHA
+226 L
-241 PGRSRHPHRAGAS
+241 HPHTLRHS
-254 GPLVDPDDAA
+254 F
-264 LYPSRQ
+264 
-270 EPSSDGI
+270 
-277 PLGASPGAQGAGA
+277 
-290 ATQFRQMTAERG
+290 ATHMLQG
-302 GAIPCLR
+302 GADIRIVQELLGHSSIQTTQLYTHLDRSHLR
-309 ASGLWGQKKET
+309 MAYLSAHPR
-320 ARCCGGAGACACT
+320 ARREREQ
-333 PFYLRK
+333 PHNSDK
-339 CSLVGESGT
+339 
-348 KGWKRGRRDVIVGYT
+348 
-363 L
+363 

>member
-1 MGYLAFERGSSSHT
+1 MDLASARKEFMGCLAFERGSSSHT

-62 VERALSAIKSFHRFM
+62 VERVLSAIKSFHRFM

-160 IGKGSKERLVPLM
+160 VGKGSKERLVPLM
-173 GSAHKALAEYLEGRA
+173 GSAHKALAEYLSDWRGELVSSRSG
-188 RLFEKRRCGLP
+188 
-199 ECPRRQDLAAVR
+199 AAVFLNVR
-211 LCNRRAGRTRRRHRR
+211 GGRISRQSVFAIVERAGRVVGIDG
-226 PPSAYPPPQLCDAHA
+226 L
-241 PGRSRHPHRAGAS
+241 HPHTLRHS
-254 GPLVDPDDAA
+254 F
-264 LYPSRQ
+264 
-270 EPSSDGI
+270 
-277 PLGASPGAQGAGA
+277 
-290 ATQFRQMTAERG
+290 ATHMLQG
-302 GAIPCLR
+302 GADIRIVQELLGHSSIQTTQLYTHLDRSHLR
-309 ASGLWGQKKET
+309 MAYLSAHPR
-320 ARCCGGAGACACT
+320 ARREREQ
-333 PFYLRK
+333 PHNSDK
-339 CSLVGESGT
+339 
-348 KGWKRGRRDVIVGYT
+348 
-363 L
+363 

>member
-77 LQEEISSVSPAAAL
+77 LQEEMSSVSPAAAL
-91 PLPKKAE
+91 PLPKRAE

-173 GSAHKALAEYLEGRA
+173 GSAHEALAEYLSDWRGELVSSRSG
-188 RLFEKRRCGLP
+188 
-199 ECPRRQDLAAVR
+199 AAVFLNVR
-211 LCNRRAGRTRRRHRR
+211 GGRISRQSVFAIVERAGRVVGIDG
-226 PPSAYPPPQLCDAHA
+226 L
-241 PGRSRHPHRAGAS
+241 HPHTLRHS
-254 GPLVDPDDAA
+254 F
-264 LYPSRQ
+264 
-270 EPSSDGI
+270 
-277 PLGASPGAQGAGA
+277 
-290 ATQFRQMTAERG
+290 ATHMLQG
-302 GAIPCLR
+302 GADIRIVQELLGHSSIQTTQLYTHLDRSHLR
-309 ASGLWGQKKET
+309 MAYLSAHPR
-320 ARCCGGAGACACT
+320 ARREREQ
-333 PFYLRK
+333 PHNSDK
-339 CSLVGESGT
+339 
-348 KGWKRGRRDVIVGYT
+348 
-363 L
+363 

>member
-1 MGYLAFERGSSSHT
+1 MGCLAFERGSSSHT

-62 VERALSAIKSFHRFM
+62 VERVLSAIKSFHRFM
-77 LQEEISSVSPAAAL
+77 LQEEISSVSPEAAL

-160 IGKGSKERLVPLM
+160 VGKGSKERLVPLM
-173 GSAHKALAEYLEGRA
+173 GSAHKALAEYLSDWRGELVSSRSG
-188 RLFEKRRCGLP
+188 
-199 ECPRRQDLAAVR
+199 AAVFLNVR
-211 LCNRRAGRTRRRHRR
+211 GGRISRQSVFAIVERAGRVVGIDG
-226 PPSAYPPPQLCDAHA
+226 L
-241 PGRSRHPHRAGAS
+241 HPHTLRHS
-254 GPLVDPDDAA
+254 F
-264 LYPSRQ
+264 
-270 EPSSDGI
+270 
-277 PLGASPGAQGAGA
+277 
-290 ATQFRQMTAERG
+290 ATHMLQG
-302 GAIPCLR
+302 GADIRIVQELLGHSSIQTTQLYTHLDRSHLR
-309 ASGLWGQKKET
+309 MAYLSAHPR
-320 ARCCGGAGACACT
+320 ARREREQ
-333 PFYLRK
+333 PHNSDK
-339 CSLVGESGT
+339 
-348 KGWKRGRRDVIVGYT
+348 
-363 L
+363 